1 MGMVRVVKV
10 AGLIWVL
17 IGTANI
23 ILGMYRSPTAEG
35 LPTFGVMFSVALFII
50 PGLIVYGI
58 GEWNARKLH
67 NR

>member
-1 MGMVRVVKV
+1 MAMVRTLKIIGV
-10 AGLIWVL
+10 IWAF

-23 ILGMYRSPTAEG
+23 ILGMYSSRTPDG
-35 LPTFGVMFSVALFII
+35 LPTFGIMFSVTLFLI

-67 NR
+67 G

>member
-1 MGMVRVVKV
+1 MGMVRVVKFV
-10 AGLIWVL
+10 GVIWVL
-17 IGTANI
+17 IGAANI
-23 ILGMYRSPTAEG
+23 ILGMYSSPTPEG

-67 NR
+67 R